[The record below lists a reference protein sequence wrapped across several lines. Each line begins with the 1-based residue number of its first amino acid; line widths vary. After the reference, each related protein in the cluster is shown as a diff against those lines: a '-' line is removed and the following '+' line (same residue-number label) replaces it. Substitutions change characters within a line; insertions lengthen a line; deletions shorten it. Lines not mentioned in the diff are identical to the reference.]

1 MNDTTTISVIV
12 VSQGRPDHLRRC
24 LLGLSQQYYK
34 DFEVIVVADEAG
46 CKTAA
51 KYPSAKTQKTDIKNI
66 SAARNLGIK
75 QAAGTLIAFI
85 DDDAVPEPTWL
96 CNLSEAFKDQGV
108 AAATGFVRGRNGIS
122 FQWRGRLVNGQS
134 QTLPITTKSDD
145 PMIVGQQD
153 GWVLKLE
160 GTNMMFRAAVLREIG
175 GFDERL
181 HFYLDETDV
190 GVRLGLAGYK
200 MALCPMAQV
209 HHGFAA
215 SQRRTQSR
223 APKSLVE
230 IGASLAIYLNKY
242 HENDDYL
249 AEERTAQRKRLL
261 RFMVK
266 GELAPSQIE
275 PLLDSFDVGV
285 AQAKTREITMPKLA
299 CAANFKTFATSTH
312 DVPTQFLTG
321 RPWQRK
327 QLMAQ
332 AQSMLAMGQRA
343 HIFVFSPTALFHR
356 IDFTE
361 AGVWVQAG
369 GIFGRSD
376 RNQPLVQRMTFNARA
391 AHEKCSRKTLQHP
404 KIPQ

>member
-51 KYPSAKTQKTDIKNI
+51 KYPSSKTQKTDIKNI
-66 SAARNLGIK
+66 SVARNFGIM

-134 QTLPITTKSDD
+134 QTLPITTKLDD

-175 GFDERL
+175 GFDGRL

-190 GVRLGLAGYK
+190 GVRLG
-200 MALCPMAQV
+200 
-209 HHGFAA
+209 
-215 SQRRTQSR
+215 
-223 APKSLVE
+223 
-230 IGASLAIYLNKY
+230 N
-242 HENDDYL
+242 
-249 AEERTAQRKRLL
+249 
-261 RFMVK
+261 
-266 GELAPSQIE
+266 
-275 PLLDSFDVGV
+275 
-285 AQAKTREITMPKLA
+285 
-299 CAANFKTFATSTH
+299 
-312 DVPTQFLTG
+312 
-321 RPWQRK
+321 
-327 QLMAQ
+327 
-332 AQSMLAMGQRA
+332 
-343 HIFVFSPTALFHR
+343 
-356 IDFTE
+356 
-361 AGVWVQAG
+361 
-369 GIFGRSD
+369 
-376 RNQPLVQRMTFNARA
+376 
-391 AHEKCSRKTLQHP
+391 
-404 KIPQ
+404 